1 MESATYK
8 LFTTK
13 HKDYEA
19 IKTSSEFMDASYTG
33 GARYVKK
40 YIYQYLN
47 ESDLKY
53 RDRIKRAFVVNYIST
68 LVDEINNTIF
78 SRNIQRD
85 AAASNTIDGKKFKR
99 FIDNATY
106 NNKSLDN
113 FMKSISTL
121 GAYERIGILLE
132 GVAPEEVDRL
142 GINPASVSSQVKEKY
157 NLYPRLKIFTPEKI
171 LNWSVTDKVNWVL
184 LDYSY
189 DDDSDFENPKK
200 VKKHVLWT
208 NNYFRVVVFS
218 EGGYEIASDETF
230 IHNLG
235 RIPFWF
241 FTQRDIDDNTTS
253 ETLYE
258 DIALQQRAICGY
270 YSIIDESIYSSIFSI
285 LLVENSDEYPE
296 LNESPKMRKEP
307 FTLDK
312 NVLSYAKGTSAP
324 SLLKTDFANIPI
336 VLSLIDGLIKEINR
350 KVGKYLDPNNY
361 FAQSG
366 LAKLVD
372 QEQRAINIVNYA
384 KQLQDLEN
392 SILQVYSLYE
402 GIAWNEN
409 YMSVY
414 PQDFRSIDVKDK
426 IANAI
431 QLKNIFAARSETAER
446 IILKD
451 IFLKLYS
458 ENITEQ
464 EKEAIIKEIEG
475 SYQSDI
481 DLNFETEPD
490 NQTT

>member
-13 HKDYEA
+13 HKDYDSIKEA
-19 IKTSSEFMDASYTG
+19 SDFMSSSYVG
-33 GARYVKK
+33 GSK
-40 YIYQYLN
+40 YIKKNIFQYLN

-68 LVDEINNTIF
+68 LIDEIKNTIF

-85 AAASNTIDGKKFKR
+85 AADSNTIEGKKFKR
-99 FIDNATY
+99 FIDNATF
-106 NNKSLDN
+106 NNKTLDY
-113 FMKSISTL
+113 FMKQISIF
-121 GAYERIGILLE
+121 GAYERVGILLE
-132 GVAPEEVDRL
+132 GVSPDEVARL
-142 GINPASVSSQVKEKY
+142 GINPASVSSQIKEKY
-157 NLYPRLKIFTPEKI
+157 NLYPRLKLFTSEKI

-189 DDDSDFENPKK
+189 EDDTDFEKQK
-200 VKKHVLWT
+200 RVKKHVLWT
-208 NNYFRVVVFS
+208 DNYFRVVIFS
-218 EGGYEIASDETF
+218 EDGNDIISDE
-230 IHNLG
+230 ISMHNLG

-241 FTQRDIDDNTTS
+241 FTQRDVDDNTTS

-258 DIALQQRAICGY
+258 DIALQQRSICGY

-285 LLVENSDEYPE
+285 LLVENSDEFPE

-312 NVLSYAKGTSAP
+312 NVLSYAKGTAAP

-336 VLSLIDGLIKEINR
+336 VLSLIDGIIKEINR

-402 GIAWNEN
+402 GITWSES

-414 PQDFRSIDVKDK
+414 PQDFRSVDVKDK

-446 IILKD
+446 VILKD
-451 IFLKLYS
+451 IFLKLYA
-458 ENITEQ
+458 ENITEK
-464 EKEAIIKEIEG
+464 EKDAIIKEIEE
-475 SYQSDI
+475 SYNSDI

-490 NQTT
+490 NQTI